1 MILGIQQD
9 LKSEGIKVTISQL
22 CRWFEVPRR
31 TAYYKPC
38 KAPPKVQERFEA
50 PIKAMID
57 QDPSFGYRTQWRGY
71 SNSTRTRCNVSSRFG
86 GGRSSKGSLGLD
98 PVFRQCPRWPSHP
111 MSVGPRTCAVF
122 GRAEMVGRVWPW

>member
-38 KAPPKVQERFEA
+38 KASPKVQKRFEA
-50 PIKAMID
+50 PITAMIA
-57 QDPSFGYRTQWRGY
+57 QDPSFGLPH
-71 SNSTRTRCNVSSRFG
+71 G
-86 GGRSSKGSLGLD
+86 GGATQIQQEHGATYLPDSGVAGQAKAYW
-98 PVFRQCPRWPSHP
+98 V
-111 MSVGPRTCAVF
+111 
-122 GRAEMVGRVWPW
+122 

>member
-22 CRWFEVPRR
+22 CRWFEVPSR

-38 KAPPKVQERFEA
+38 KAPRKVQERFEA

-57 QDPSFGYRTQWRGY
+57 QDPSFGYRTVAVLLKFNKNTVQRIFQI
-71 SNSTRTRCNVSSRFG
+71 RA
-86 GGRSSKGSLGLD
+86 GRSCKGPLGLD
-98 PVFRQCPRWPSHP
+98 LVFRQCPRWPIHP

>member
-57 QDPSFGYRTQWRGY
+57 GQRW
-71 SNSTRTRCNVSSRFG
+71 
-86 GGRSSKGSLGLD
+86 LGE
-98 PVFRQCPRWPSHP
+98 
-111 MSVGPRTCAVF
+111 F
-122 GRAEMVGRVWPW
+122 GRGDRLLHP

>member
-38 KAPPKVQERFEA
+38 KAPPKA
-50 PIKAMID
+50 N
-57 QDPSFGYRTQWRGY
+57 SSLG
-71 SNSTRTRCNVSSRFG
+71 NSTDTHQQGSCFCPVDFSVSIEQLFG
-86 GGRSSKGSLGLD
+86 
-98 PVFRQCPRWPSHP
+98 
-111 MSVGPRTCAVF
+111 
-122 GRAEMVGRVWPW
+122 